1 MKKEKYKYTKQKSF
15 PPRRPVCVVGG
26 EEQRCI
32 SCMKLVSLQILMY
45 RMRARGTGKE
55 QILRLR
61 TGCLDA
67 GA

>member
-32 SCMKLVSLQILMY
+32 LMY
-45 RMRARGTGKE
+45 RMRASGTGKE